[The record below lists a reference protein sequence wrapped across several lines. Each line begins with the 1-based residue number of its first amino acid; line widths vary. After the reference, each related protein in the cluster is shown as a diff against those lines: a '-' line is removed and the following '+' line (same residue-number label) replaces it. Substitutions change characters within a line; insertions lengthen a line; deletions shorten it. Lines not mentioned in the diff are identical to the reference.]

1 MPVATGSCRA
11 TSIYHLMNTFAF
23 VSNLA
28 GPQTLIIL
36 LIILVFFGAKRLPE
50 LARAFGQ
57 SIREFQKGKDGESN
71 KEIENDSDKRQS

>member
-1 MPVATGSCRA
+1 
-11 TSIYHLMNTFAF
+11 MNTLAF

-36 LIILVFFGAKRLPE
+36 LIVLVFFGAKRLPE

-57 SIREFQKGKDGESN
+57 SIREFQKGKDGEPA
-71 KEIENDSDKRQS
+71 KEIDSNKRQS

>member
-1 MPVATGSCRA
+1 
-11 TSIYHLMNTFAF
+11 MNALAF

-36 LIILVFFGAKRLPE
+36 LIVLVFFGAKRLPE

-57 SIREFQKGKDGESN
+57 SIREFKNYIFGEAYTKDGEPA
-71 KEIENDSDKRQS
+71 KEIDSNKRQS